1 MYHALV
7 ILLSRPFV
15 SEGHLQALSKEQ
27 HAESTFSACVTAA
40 TEIDA
45 ILRLYKAHFC
55 LKTCPYFISYA
66 TYASGTIHARVA
78 AQRPTGSQSQQMLR
92 QCLEVL
98 SEQQKECH
106 APRQSMKTLLI
117 LAKRLDVDVGTGLRA
132 DRSRAEE
139 LDDSGELVTTRMFNS
154 TSQQRVSPNVTGD
167 GAWGHMR
174 YGTELEAIDMAA
186 VVDSFV
192 FNPSEQPAV
201 FDAMEPG
208 QWSAMNS
215 AETQHVNNCSMQ
227 DNSEPGVAHGVNFD
241 DLLTANG
248 DGTEDFFDPIF
259 GIDTAAF

>member
-27 HAESTFSACVTAA
+27 HAESAFSACVTAA

-78 AQRPTGSQSQQMLR
+78 AQRPAGSQSQQMLR
-92 QCLEVL
+92 HCLEVL

-117 LAKRLDVDVGTGLRA
+117 LAKRLGVDVGAGLSA
-132 DRSRAEE
+132 DRSRAED
-139 LDDSGELVTTRMFNS
+139 LGDGDDELVNIPNS
-154 TSQQRVSPNVTGD
+154 APQHHVPSSLTGHNQWDNVRFDADLGD
-167 GAWGHMR
+167 
-174 YGTELEAIDMAA
+174 IDMAA
-186 VVDSFV
+186 IVDSFV
-192 FNPSEQPAV
+192 FDPAQQPV
-201 FDAMEPG
+201 FDAIGPG
-208 QWSAMNS
+208 EWSTINC
-215 AETQHVNNCSMQ
+215 AETQHTTNCSMRGV
-227 DNSEPGVAHGVNFD
+227 SEPGMSHSGDFD
-241 DLLTANG
+241 DLLAANG
-248 DGTEDFFDPIF
+248 GGTEDFFDSLF
-259 GIDTAAF
+259 GFDAAPS